1 MPPSIYSLGS
11 QNSDPLTGSSFD
23 FGTANVGSGMQPVN
37 YGFGGMVGAG
47 AGGQGFGV
55 NPNGVGGG
63 MPPVTAGGL
72 GFGMNA
78 NTFGAGFQGLSALT
92 NLYTGLQGLK
102 LAKQQFQFGK
112 EMALRNEKNAVGD
125 YNRSLEAQEGRKAIT
140 SGLSKEEGQ
149 ANYNRYKAVSA

>member
-1 MPPSIYSLGS
+1 MPPSIYSLGL
-11 QNSDPLTGSSFD
+11 QNSNPLTGSSFD

-37 YGFGGMVGAG
+37 YGFNDMVGAG
-47 AGGQGFGV
+47 ANGQGFGV
-55 NPNGVGGG
+55 NPAGMGGG

-112 EMALRNEKNAVGD
+112 EMALRNEKNSVTD
-125 YNRSLEAQEGRKAIT
+125 YNRNLEAQEGRKAMI
-140 SGLSKEEGQ
+140 SGLTPAQG
-149 ANYNRYKAVSA
+149 ATNYNRYKAVSA